1 MFPSEIATR
10 VGTNNCSTA
19 RESCRLAD
27 LGEGG
32 AARDYCFVIA
42 SINNTA
48 IDPIAVA
55 SQTPPTRARLH
66 RAARDLWL
74 CDWLYHFASKIIDSL
89 QCCLNGNRIPRGR
102 DYTVLRVTITH

>member
-1 MFPSEIATR
+1 MGQFPLNRLQSLRDRIPHG
-10 VGTNNCSTA
+10 VNCIHTA
-19 RESCRLAD
+19 C
-27 LGEGG
+27 
-32 AARDYCFVIA
+32 DYCFVIA

-74 CDWLYHFASKIIDSL
+74 CDWLD
-89 QCCLNGNRIPRGR
+89 GNK
-102 DYTVLRVTITH
+102 

>member
-1 MFPSEIATR
+1 MLPLTLLKRCCTR
-10 VGTNNCSTA
+10 YKSSNKFSFNS
-19 RESCRLAD
+19 LAGV
-27 LGEGG
+27 LGNRNLRGITFG
-32 AARDYCFVIA
+32 YAARDHCFVIA

-74 CDWLYHFASKIIDSL
+74 CDWLD
-89 QCCLNGNRIPRGR
+89 GNK
-102 DYTVLRVTITH
+102 

>member
-1 MFPSEIATR
+1 MIMKNDRCILLCDRNQRGRDNSPSWLRGSTRRGREIY
-10 VGTNNCSTA
+10 TA
-19 RESCRLAD
+19 RD
-27 LGEGG
+27 H
-32 AARDYCFVIA
+32 CFVIA

-74 CDWLYHFASKIIDSL
+74 CDWLD
-89 QCCLNGNRIPRGR
+89 GNK
-102 DYTVLRVTITH
+102 

>member
-1 MFPSEIATR
+1 MEQLPL
-10 VGTNNCSTA
+10 N
-19 RESCRLAD
+19 RLQSLRD
-27 LGEGG
+27 RIPHGVKTLPLFIEGVPKG
-32 AARDYCFVIA
+32 GGSIYTARDYCFVIA

-74 CDWLYHFASKIIDSL
+74 CDWLD
-89 QCCLNGNRIPRGR
+89 GNK
-102 DYTVLRVTITH
+102 